1 MITDTHKQVP
11 LPLERSKGSVCVQSL
26 DDSRELRVTLTI
38 AVNCVLHRYKTLV
51 IHRKASILSVVIV
64 TEGKVRASITT
75 STLIGRV
82 ITLSSMMLEPITD
95 NLH

>member
-1 MITDTHKQVP
+1 
-11 LPLERSKGSVCVQSL
+11 
-26 DDSRELRVTLTI
+26 
-38 AVNCVLHRYKTLV
+38 
-51 IHRKASILSVVIV
+51 VVIV

>member
-64 TEGKVRASITT
+64 TEGKVRCFYYNQHPYRAGYP
-75 STLIGRV
+75 STINDARA
-82 ITLSSMMLEPITD
+82 D
-95 NLH
+95 YR